1 MRILTLIL
9 YNSIAIGST
18 KDVLAIDTLKT
29 SIQPN

>member
-1 MRILTLIL
+1 MRISTLTL

-18 KDVLAIDTLKT
+18 KDALAIDTLKT